1 MPRPLASRRNGGR
14 RPVSSQIYNAVTD
27 LLDRN
32 IDEGR
37 GNKIAFIDRKRQV
50 TYRQLQAESCR
61 VAHLLKKL
69 GIRQEQRVA
78 LIMLDT
84 VDYPAMFLGAMRA
97 GVVPV
102 LLNTLLPA
110 EQYAYVLKD
119 CRARALFVSPQLL
132 SIVEP
137 ILPRLSDLA
146 HVIVAGDAPSGA
158 SFKTL
163 QASLD
168 GLPKEFET
176 ADTHPD
182 EPGFWLYS
190 SGSTG
195 MPKGVKHVHT
205 SLMDTARL
213 YGQGVLGVRE

>member
-1 MPRPLASRRNGGR
+1 MPIAVDSKRMCDANMQYNSKSLGRLPAGGGR
-14 RPVSSQIYNAVTD
+14 RSVTSQTYNAVTE

-37 GNKIAFIDRKRQV
+37 GEKVAFIDRNRQV

-69 GIRQEQRVA
+69 GIRQEQRIA
-78 LIMLDT
+78 QIMLDT

-132 SIVEP
+132 PTVES
-137 ILPRLSDLA
+137 ILPRLADLEP
-146 HVIVAGDAPSGA
+146 VIVVGDAPTNT

-163 QASLD
+163 QSSLE
-168 GLPKEFET
+168 GLPAKFET
-176 ADTHPD
+176 AETHPD
-182 EPGFWLYS
+182 EP
-190 SGSTG
+190 
-195 MPKGVKHVHT
+195 
-205 SLMDTARL
+205 A
-213 YGQGVLGVRE
+213 

>member
-1 MPRPLASRRNGGR
+1 MPIAVDSKRMCDANMQYNSKNLGRLPAGVGR
-14 RPVSSQIYNAVTD
+14 RPVSSQTYNAVTD

-32 IDEGR
+32 IDKGR
-37 GNKIAFIDRKRQV
+37 GDKVAFIDRNRRL

-61 VAHLLKKL
+61 VAHLLKKV

-119 CRARALFVSPQLL
+119 CRARALFVSLQLL
-132 SIVEP
+132 ATVES
-137 ILPRLSDLA
+137 ILPRLADLEP
-146 HVIVAGDAPSGA
+146 VIVVGDAPTNT

-163 QASLD
+163 RTCLD
-168 GLPKEFET
+168 ELPVEFDT
-176 ADTHPD
+176 AETHPD

-190 SGSTG
+190 SGS
-195 MPKGVKHVHT
+195 
-205 SLMDTARL
+205 
-213 YGQGVLGVRE
+213 